1 MKTSSSHL
9 LPRSSRSHG
18 MRFNSMAE
26 LNVDS
31 DSDLEEELSE
41 YNIVE
46 LNKLDQSQATLLQ
59 SIIHAMQRMIL

>member
-1 MKTSSSHL
+1 
-9 LPRSSRSHG
+9 
-18 MRFNSMAE
+18 MAE

-46 LNKLDQSQATLLQ
+46 LDQPAQATLLQ
-59 SIIHAMQRMIL
+59 SIIQCREDDIVNTSSQGSAILQLLDTIQ